1 MRYCKIALTN
11 SLQTFSDRHS
21 GTNSTANYGLLSY
34 SIPEEIC
41 EEIAV
46 GSMVLVPFRNHKEN
60 GLVIDI
66 YKSSPEEHDFK
77 VRDILEPIFSEE
89 FVSKELVQLI
99 KFTAEYYACSYSEV
113 CNAVFPK
120 SIFKKPD
127 KTIRLLNLK
136 IQEDNLV
143 LNTLLQARKNQT
155 KWQRLKTL
163 TGLSESE
170 LKKEITKLKKRNL
183 IAIEYSKSTSRK
195 SKTCNPMHD
204 LSVEKEISD
213 FKFTQE
219 QEAVIKE
226 FARYEGSHKFMLHG
240 VTGSGK
246 TEVYMHEMEKVLKS
260 GKSCIFLVPE
270 IALAPQLSERLA
282 KKFGEDKLFIWHSA
296 LAQSEKKFTF
306 TAMLD
311 DEPKIIIGARSAIF
325 TPVKNLGL
333 IILDE
338 EHENSYKQEEPNPRY
353 HTHNV
358 AIKRA
363 ELNNCPIIFGSATP
377 SVELY
382 YKARSDDF
390 KDYHL
395 LELQNR
401 VFDTLLPEVKIID
414 MRDEFNSANKSV
426 FARALKANIEE
437 ALKLKEKV
445 ILFLN
450 KRGTASHVFC
460 RNCGFVYNCSNCE
473 SKTVYHQDK
482 KKLICHYCGYNES
495 HPTECPNCNAA
506 TIKFFGLG
514 TQKLEEETIKAFPEA
529 KVARLDSDNARIDNN
544 YLKVW
549 RDFKDGNIDILI
561 GTQMIA
567 KGLDLANLNLVGVI
581 SADTNLSQLDYK
593 ADERAFQLLTQVA
606 GRAGRRQKRGQVVFQ
621 SYQPENETLLFAQK
635 HDYKAFYEKEILIRQ
650 ELKYP
655 PFATM
660 IRMRSIDES
669 ELAAIET
676 INNLHR
682 EIFKVLDQFGIDVG
696 VINQVDK
703 EKTNLLKMMYSKKVS
718 IMGPCP
724 SLISRMNN
732 KFRYHIVLKISQSN
746 ESDDF
751 IKAIKLMFMNL
762 DKQKASI
769 TIDIDNVSLY

>member
-11 SLQTFSDRHS
+11 SLQTFSDRQS
-21 GTNSTANYGLLSY
+21 SANHGLLSY
-34 SIPEEIC
+34 SIPEEIS
-41 EEIAV
+41 EEIAI
-46 GSMVLVPFRNHKEN
+46 GSMVLVPFRNQKEN

-66 YKSSPEEHDFK
+66 YKSSPEEHKFK
-77 VRDILEPIFSEE
+77 VRDILEPIFADE
-89 FVSKELVQLI
+89 FVSAELIELI
-99 KFTAEYYACSYSEV
+99 KYTAEYYACSYTEV
-113 CNAVFPK
+113 CTAVFPK

-127 KTIRLLNLK
+127 KSIKLVNLE
-136 IQEDNLV
+136 IQEDNPIINALKKAR
-143 LNTLLQARKNQT
+143 NHQA
-155 KWQRLKTL
+155 KWARLKTL
-163 TGLSESE
+163 SGLSESE
-170 LKKEITKLKKRNL
+170 LKKEIAKLKKKNL
-183 IAIEYSKSTSRK
+183 IEIEYSKASSRK
-195 SKTCNPMHD
+195 SQSSNPID
-204 LSVEKEISD
+204 KLSVEKDTEG
-213 FKFTQE
+213 FKFTKE
-219 QEAVIKE
+219 QDAVIKE
-226 FARYEGSHKFMLHG
+226 FAKYTGSHKFMLHG

-246 TEVYMHEMEKVLKS
+246 TEVYMHEMEKTLNA

-270 IALAPQLSERLA
+270 ISLAPQLAERLA
-282 KKFGEDKLFIWHSA
+282 KKFGDDKLFIWHSA

-306 TAMLD
+306 TALLD

-333 IILDE
+333 IVLDE

-353 HTHNV
+353 HTHKV
-358 AIKRA
+358 ATKRA

-382 YKARSDDF
+382 YKAKSDEF

-395 LELQNR
+395 LELEHR
-401 VFDTLLPEVKIID
+401 IFETLLPDVQIVD
-414 MRDEFNSANKSV
+414 MRQEFNNANKTV
-426 FARALKANIEE
+426 FARVLRASIEE
-437 ALKLKEKV
+437 ALELKEKV

-482 KKLICHYCGYNES
+482 KKLICHYCGYTES
-495 HPTECPNCNAA
+495 HPTDCPTCGAA

-514 TQKLEEETIKAFPEA
+514 TQKLEEETQKAFPEA
-529 KVARLDSDNARIDNN
+529 KVARLDSDNARVDDN

-549 RDFKDGNIDILI
+549 RDFKSGEIDILI

-567 KGLDLANLNLVGVI
+567 KGLDLAGLNLVGVI

-606 GRAGRRQKRGQVVFQ
+606 GRAGRREKQGKVYFQ

-635 HDYKAFYEKEILIRQ
+635 HDYKSFYEKEIEIR
-650 ELKYP
+650 EVLKYP

-660 IRMRSIDES
+660 IRLRSVS
-669 ELAAIET
+669 ENELFAIEAA
-676 INNLHR
+676 NYLHK
-682 EIFKVLDQFGIDVG
+682 EIFKVLDVFGIDAG
-696 VINQVDK
+696 ILNQNDK
-703 EKTNLLKMMYSKKVS
+703 EQTNLLKMMYNKKVS
-718 IMGPCP
+718 ILGPCP

-732 KFRYHIVLKISQSN
+732 KYRYHIVLKVSEFENQ
-746 ESDDF
+746 EDF
-751 IKAIKLMFMNL
+751 IAAIKLMFMNL
-762 DKQKASI
+762 EKQKAAL